1 VDLGGTHGSRDRLSM
16 AGAVGAL
23 ERPPQALCVLFPTY
37 PGGHSPPWEFIRS
50 LRYTLVSLANSL
62 A

>member
-1 VDLGGTHGSRDRLSM
+1 MDLGGTRGSRDRLSR

-23 ERPPQALCVLFPTY
+23 ERPPQALCVLSPTY
-37 PGGHSPPWEFIRS
+37 PGGHSLLWEFIRS
-50 LRYTLVSLANSL
+50 LHYTLVSLANSL